1 MSTYNPKNDA
11 HYEVLRQMLSQ
22 AREEK
27 GWFQAELAE
36 KLRKPQS
43 FVSKVEHGE
52 RKLNWVEV
60 LFFLEV
66 LQLSEVDFLIEFRR
80 RVEASNDRTQSALLQ
95 DVAERESKQAK
106 AQMEIKRLM
115 QENNIS
121 PTDLR
126 NPARKV
132 RKTKS

>member
-1 MSTYNPKNDA
+1 M
-11 HYEVLRQMLSQ
+11 
-22 AREEK
+22 
-27 GWFQAELAE
+27 
-36 KLRKPQS
+36 
-43 FVSKVEHGE
+43 
-52 RKLNWVEV
+52 

-66 LQLSEVDFLIEFRR
+66 LQLSEVDFLKEFRR

-95 DVAERESKQAK
+95 DVAEREAKQAK
-106 AQMEIKRLM
+106 AQVEIERLM

-126 NPARKV
+126 NPVRKV